1 MRIERTG
8 GSDLPRELPTEQA
21 PAMRRALICERD
33 QPTRAALATILTGEG
48 FEVAGEVGDARQAV
62 ALVRRLQPNVVVLGI
77 GPGTDGLDAL
87 AQISAERAAPVVVL
101 AAESTA
107 EQVTGARDAGALAF
121 LAKPPARVALVPA
134 VEMAMARFAETAK
147 LVAQVQAAGRR
158 LESRKII
165 DRAKGLLM
173 THRRMSEPEA
183 FRWIQRTA
191 MDRRKTSVAV
201 AAQVIAD
208 LGDDS
213 RHRAAS

>member
-33 QPTRAALATILTGEG
+33 QATRTALGRILTDEG
-48 FEVAGEVGDARQAV
+48 FEVAGEVGDARQAIEL
-62 ALVRRLQPNVVVLGI
+62 ARQSRPNVVVLGI
-77 GPGTDGLDAL
+77 GPGTDGLEAL

-101 AAESTA
+101 ATESTA
-107 EQVTGARDAGALAF
+107 EQVAGARDAGALAY
-121 LAKPPARVALVPA
+121 LAKPPTRAALVPA
-134 VEMAMARFAETAK
+134 VELAMARFADTAK
-147 LVAQVQAAGRR
+147 LVAEVQAAGRR

-201 AAQVIAD
+201 AAQVVAD
-208 LGDDS
+208 LGNDS